1 METPDPGQARDSGA
15 IRVSSTSRRTA
26 DIDPIILRETSMTRL
41 IFRPVLLD
49 NPGNP
54 NAPMDGAFIYQ
65 RKTQS
70 SGWTDHSDLTLSQ
83 LRAEEWVKIDLK
95 AAGLLALFEGLDA
108 YYSLVREH
116 GVVSGTTEYIQAP
129 RSQALRAL
137 IANEQDFHQA
147 LRDDELASA
156 LLGGLIAW
164 IAGNERAVAA
174 ARLDGVSLD
183 ELQQFDAVLGLAR
196 LQRFCR
202 ELEENADND
211 DEGYWQRTLNS
222 NGWAIAQVYAVPIM
236 LIDQQVYVGGKRITN
251 RSGNT
256 ADFLYE
262 NSITENVVLVE
273 IKTPATPLLGAR
285 YRNNVINVSAD
296 LTGGHLQIMNARRSL
311 IENFSELM
319 SQEGSYRRPLSP
331 KGLLIVG
338 STDQLQEQEQR
349 ASFEMFRNNQRDID
363 IVTLDELRQ
372 KIELM
377 IDLLMNVA
385 E

>member
-54 NAPMDGAFIYQ
+54 DAPMDGAFIYQ

-95 AAGLLALFEGLDA
+95 AAELLALFEGLDA

-147 LRDDELASA
+147 LQDDELASA

-211 DEGYWQRTLNS
+211 DEGYWQRTLNA

-363 IVTLDELRQ
+363 IVTFDELRQ

-377 IDLLMNVA
+377 IELLMNVA

>member
-1 METPDPGQARDSGA
+1 
-15 IRVSSTSRRTA
+15 
-26 DIDPIILRETSMTRL
+26 MTRL
-41 IFRPVLLD
+41 IFRPVLLE

-54 NAPMDGAFIYQ
+54 DAPMDGAFIYQ

-70 SGWTDHSDLTLSQ
+70 SEWVDHSDLTLSQ

-95 AAGLLALFEGLDA
+95 AAELLALFKGLDA

-202 ELEENADND
+202 ELEENADNE

-273 IKTPATPLLGAR
+273 IKTPATPLLGAK
-285 YRNNVINVSAD
+285 YRNNVINVSTD

-319 SQEGSYRRPLSP
+319 SEEGSYRRPLSP

-338 STDQLQEQEQR
+338 SADQLREQDQR

-363 IVTLDELRQ
+363 IVTFDELRQ

-377 IDLLMNVA
+377 IELLMNVA

>member
-1 METPDPGQARDSGA
+1 
-15 IRVSSTSRRTA
+15 
-26 DIDPIILRETSMTRL
+26 
-41 IFRPVLLD
+41 
-49 NPGNP
+49 
-54 NAPMDGAFIYQ
+54 MDGAFIYQ
-65 RKTQS
+65 RKTRS

-95 AAGLLALFEGLDA
+95 AAELLALFKGLNA
-108 YYSLVREH
+108 YYSLAREH

-137 IANEQDFHQA
+137 ITNEQAFHQA
-147 LRDDELASA
+147 LWDDELASA

-164 IAGNERAVAA
+164 IAGNKRAVAA

-202 ELEENADND
+202 ELEENADNE

-222 NGWAIAQVYAVPIM
+222 NGWAIAQLYAVPIM
-236 LIDQQVYVGGKRITN
+236 LIHQQVYVGGKRITN

-262 NSITENVVLVE
+262 NSLTENVVLVE
-273 IKTPATPLLGAR
+273 IKTPATPLLGAK
-285 YRNNVINVSAD
+285 YRNNVINVSTE
-296 LTGGHLQIMNARRSL
+296 LTGGLLQIMNARRSL

-319 SQEGSYRRPLSP
+319 SEEGSYRRPLSP

-338 STDQLQEQEQR
+338 SADQLREQDQL
-349 ASFEMFRNNQRDID
+349 ASFEMFRNSQRDID
-363 IVTLDELRQ
+363 IVTFDELRQ

-377 IDLLMNVA
+377 IALLMNVA